1 MKLFRPS
8 VVLGVALALVA
19 ALQASIGLEFD
30 RAARIESPRGDEAG
44 FPLDDAWIHQ
54 VYARSLAERCALEYN
69 PGEAEAGQSSLLWGV
84 LLAPVHWAA
93 AAAGVPVG
101 SATRAFGTALWLL
114 LALAAALFVAT
125 LPVPGARFGGFA
137 AALLVALD
145 PAAAFAAASGM
156 EPLLLALFCLLG
168 FYGLFHGRF
177 LLAGI
182 AAGLGI
188 LTRPEGVILAA
199 LLAAGALLAGLRRPP
214 PGGKRTLA
222 PLFQTAAPALICG
235 LAWVAFCLA
244 VTGRPFPNTFYVKA
258 AAAAPLAALSDGAV
272 LLARVLGASPFFQG
286 YAGYL
291 FLAIGATALLARC
304 GTARAVLLLLAPA
317 AFFAGVAATRS
328 LPEPD
333 AFYWERY
340 LIPMLPLLDTV
351 TAIGFAALG
360 AVLHDSLRGQA
371 GAAPQAPRGE
381 DEAVLP
387 EEEAPPA
394 GGAGAQAQPFPLPEP
409 AAQPF
414 LIPNVVL
421 AVFLALC
428 GVVPFLATP
437 RHFRQRILEFGRN
450 VSDVD
455 SMNVEAALWLADQA
469 RLSPGVVVAAQ
480 DAGAA
485 RYFTRSDQVLDLLG
499 LNDHRLVAKGLSGA
513 SVRSYLDERA
523 PRVFLLLEPDPGALD
538 FRLYA
543 AAAGLKEVRRF
554 AVEEYSLFG
563 EPVPRA
569 VVILADLPP

>member
-8 VVLGVALALVA
+8 TVLCVALVLVA
-19 ALQASIGLEFD
+19 ALQANIALEFD
-30 RAARIESPRGDEAG
+30 RSARRQSHRGDEAG

-54 VYARSLAERCALEYN
+54 VYARSVAERFALEYN
-69 PGEAEAGQSSLLWGV
+69 PGEPEAGQSSMLWGL

-93 AAAGVPVG
+93 AATGTPVG
-101 SATRAFGTALWLL
+101 SATRLFGAALWILV
-114 LALAAALFVAT
+114 ALAAALFVAA

-156 EPLLLALFCLLG
+156 EPLLLALFALLG
-168 FYGLFHGRF
+168 FFGLQSGRF

-182 AAGLGI
+182 SAGLGI
-188 LTRPEGVILAA
+188 LARPEGVILAA
-199 LLAAGALLAGLRRPP
+199 LLAGGALLAGLRRPP
-214 PGGKRTLA
+214 PGGTRSLA
-222 PLFQTAAPALICG
+222 PLIKTAAPAVLCA
-235 LAWVAFCLA
+235 LAWVFFCLA

-258 AAAAPLAALSDGAV
+258 AAAEPLAALADGAA
-272 LLARVLGASPFFQG
+272 LLARVLAASPFYEG

-291 FLAIGATALLARC
+291 FLAIGAIALLARC
-304 GTARAVLLLLAPA
+304 DAARALLLLAAPA
-317 AFFAGVAATRS
+317 AYLAGVAATRS

-340 LIPMLPLLDTV
+340 LIPIVPLLDAV
-351 TAIGFAALG
+351 TAVGFAALG
-360 AVLHDSLRGQA
+360 AVLHDALRGPA
-371 GAAPQAPRGE
+371 GAPRAAPQDGE
-381 DEAVLP
+381 EAGPP
-387 EEEAPPA
+387 EEAARAGEADPRA
-394 GGAGAQAQPFPLPEP
+394 EPFPLPQP
-409 AAQPF
+409 AVQPF

-437 RHFRQRILEFGRN
+437 RRLQQRIDEFGRN

-455 SMNVEAALWLADQA
+455 RMNVEAALWLADQT
-469 RLSPGVVVAAQ
+469 RLPRAAVVATQ
-480 DAGAA
+480 DAGAV
-485 RYFTRSDQVLDLLG
+485 RYFARSDCVLDLLG
-499 LNDHRLVAKGLSGA
+499 LNDHRLVASGLSGA
-513 SVRSYLDERA
+513 GVRRYLDERA
-523 PRVFLLLEPDPGALD
+523 PRVFVLLEPDHGALD

-543 AAAGLKEVRRF
+543 AALGLKEVRRF

-563 EPVPRA
+563 TPASRA